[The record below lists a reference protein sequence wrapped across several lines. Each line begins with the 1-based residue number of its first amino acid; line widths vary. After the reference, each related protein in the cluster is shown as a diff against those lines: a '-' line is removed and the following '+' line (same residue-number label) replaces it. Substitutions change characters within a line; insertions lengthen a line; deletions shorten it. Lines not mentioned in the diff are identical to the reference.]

1 MFRMSYSSLMN
12 LVSGIL
18 PVIFIFKR
26 EHSVSETGSVS
37 VLRLKCGV
45 ACTLLGPIERAI
57 RTQWIIRLWME
68 ADTVSE
74 MWCSVWST
82 RQWTK
87 F

>member
-1 MFRMSYSSLMN
+1 MLFLKVREMFIISYSSLLN
-12 LVSGIL
+12 LVSEIL
-18 PVIFIFKR
+18 PIILIFKR

-57 RTQWIIRLWME
+57 RTQWIISPVDGSRY
-68 ADTVSE
+68 S
-74 MWCSVWST
+74 
-82 RQWTK
+82 